1 MRISVP
7 KMKRADGHWID
18 KYTDGESWM
27 LPPTDKPL
35 SPSGRVLPVS
45 AGRQVATGIDE
56 GE

>member
-7 KMKRADGHWID
+7 EMKRADGHWID
-18 KYTDGESWM
+18 KYTDGESWR

-35 SPSGRVLPVS
+35 SPSGRVPPVS
-45 AGRQVATGIDE
+45 AGRPVATGIDE